1 MMTYDGNLC
10 SESSI
15 YEPKHGVPHKRPY
28 QPADGA
34 RGCGREPE
42 HDERV
47 QIEGADPQGF
57 DVLLAQDRDAAR
69 GGAQRRAEAGGQV
82 VVTPRAP
89 QLQVFV
95 PGQGARVE
103 LWSVYLHGRAR
114 GEAGDGWGC
123 CCCRCCCRRGS
134 GGG

>member
-1 MMTYDGNLC
+1 MTYDGNLG

-15 YEPKHGVPHKRPY
+15 YKPKNGVPHKRPY
-28 QPADGA
+28 QPAGGA
-34 RGCGREPE
+34 RGCGCEPE
-42 HDERV
+42 HDEWV
-47 QIEGADPQGF
+47 QVEGAAPQGF

-69 GGAQRRAEAGGQV
+69 GGAQRHAEAGGQV

-95 PGQGARVE
+95 PRQGAGVG
-103 LWSVYLHGRAR
+103 LWSVYFHGGAR
-114 GEAGDGWGC
+114 GEACDVWGC
-123 CCCRCCCRRGS
+123 CCCWRGS